1 MTDPTDTAV
10 LPDDAFA
17 ARRKAADAQRHI
29 QRGADDAE
37 DTAFD
42 RTLVLEDELGAMRR
56 RRAARSPG

>member
-1 MTDPTDTAV
+1 MTDLTETAV

-17 ARRKAADAQRHI
+17 ARRKAADAERHA
-29 QRGADDAE
+29 RGADDAE

-56 RRAARSPG
+56 RRATRSPA